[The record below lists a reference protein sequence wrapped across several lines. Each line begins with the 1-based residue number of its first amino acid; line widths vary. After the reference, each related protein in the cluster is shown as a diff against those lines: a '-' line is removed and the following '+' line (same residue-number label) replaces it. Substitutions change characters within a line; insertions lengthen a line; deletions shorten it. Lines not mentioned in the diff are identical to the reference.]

1 MRHLLTPL
9 LLPFAC
15 SWIEKQQFMV
25 LEQGLP
31 LSTSECSDAR
41 SIGVL
46 FPDKVRLL
54 RVGRIPLPKNRLIRM
69 CALAAGLL
77 STQAAG
83 LTAGHGILVHERH
96 WRERCLIAHELV
108 HVMQYERL
116 GGVRPFLRAYL
127 SECLRFGFPNAP
139 LELEA
144 FEVASRFFDEPP
156 TERT

>member
-1 MRHLLTPL
+1 MLHLLTPL

-15 SWIEKQQFMV
+15 SWIEKQQRMV
-25 LEQGLP
+25 LAQGLP
-31 LSTSECSDAR
+31 LTPSERTDAI

-54 RVGRIPLPKNRLIRM
+54 CIGRIALPNNRLIRM
-69 CALAAGLL
+69 CARATGLL
-77 STQAAG
+77 STEPAGLAAG
-83 LTAGHGILVHERH
+83 YGILVRERH
-96 WRERCLIAHELV
+96 WRARPLISHELV

-127 SECLRFGFPNAP
+127 NECLRFGYASAP

-144 FEVASRFFDEPP
+144 LEIAGRFFGEPP
-156 TERT
+156 TERP